1 MKRLASATALSLA
14 LLAGPVGAQ
23 TLEPQ
28 MSAQD
33 VRAATEVEAG
43 HVMVPIMMMV
53 ALLLIAG
60 GSVAGP
66 GPITPP
72 S

>member
-1 MKRLASATALSLA
+1 MLCPALTNLSAEAR
-14 LLAGPVGAQ
+14 
-23 TLEPQ
+23 TLQPQ

-43 HVMVPIMMMV
+43 HVIVPIMMMI

-60 GSVAGP
+60 GSRAAP
-66 GPITPP
+66 GPIITPG
-72 S
+72 